1 MPSVDT
7 NPINLRNYK
16 CVPLDLLK
24 NTNAQNQVQFNVT
37 GNDVSLQD
45 LKEEKNNTI
54 ILSGPSGNA
63 FSPDQIEN
71 YFILPLVSLVIILF
85 IIGFFF
91 CGYKIATVAAIN
103 QRFIYIGLLI
113 TLGFIVG
120 LLITYAALKK
130 SI

>member
-1 MPSVDT
+1 MTAQHT

-37 GNDVSLQD
+37 GNDVSLKD

-54 ILSGPSGNA
+54 ILSGPSKNA

-85 IIGFFF
+85 IIVLFF
-91 CGYKIATVAAIN
+91 CGYKIATVTAIN
-103 QRFIYIGLLI
+103 QRFIYIDLK
-113 TLGFIVG
+113 FI
-120 LLITYAALKK
+120 IF
-130 SI
+130 